1 MGDLRTDLEILLR
14 EIGRDLGRELQ
25 LRPPCR
31 AVSPDLP
38 LPLRDFYCACD
49 GGDIGFGALYS
60 QEQLESRAAGFAPD
74 WIPFG
79 WDNRFSFWL
88 CARNAP
94 SGLWLTT
101 WDHESRTEIEG
112 ATSTGLVAFLREEY
126 ERRLSERSPE
136 NSALVLASVP
146 PSARAAAIL
155 EVKILC
161 ELGTATVLERL
172 RSLPVELP
180 VRNVLEARAA
190 LVRLRDR
197 GVEGHLLL
205 DFFLRRATRS
215 QEQVHRVP
223 EAVRAGAWRSG
234 RTGEGRCRRT
244 ASRRQLCRYGFGPA
258 VAWRPACPSPPP

>member
-1 MGDLRTDLEILLR
+1 MGDLRTELEILLR
-14 EIGRDLGRELQ
+14 EVGRDLGRELQ
-25 LRPPCR
+25 LQPPCS

-38 LPLRDFYCACD
+38 RPLREFYCACD
-49 GGDIGFGALYS
+49 GGDIGFGTLYS
-60 QEQLESRAAGFAPD
+60 QRQLEKTAAGFAPN
-74 WIPFG
+74 WVPFG

-101 WDHESRTEIEG
+101 WDHESRTEIGG
-112 ATSTGLVAFLREEY
+112 ATSAGLVAFLREEY
-126 ERRLSERSPE
+126 ERRLSGRSPE

-146 PSARAAAIL
+146 PTARAAAISEL
-155 EVKILC
+155 KILC
-161 ELGTATVLERL
+161 DLGTATALERL

-205 DFFLRRATRS
+205 DFF
-215 QEQVHRVP
+215 
-223 EAVRAGAWRSG
+223 
-234 RTGEGRCRRT
+234 
-244 ASRRQLCRYGFGPA
+244 
-258 VAWRPACPSPPP
+258 